1 MSSDGTAEDLQR
13 LLELQTVD
21 DEIRRLEHQLAELA
35 EQQRVDELTAQDAVL
50 AEGDVDLGQQL
61 DDVRRE
67 QRQAEGEID
76 ALGQRLDEERT
87 RLYEGAL
94 STARE
99 VQAAEAEIAST
110 TRRRAEHED
119 HLLELM
125 EQVEALEGRL
135 AELQHA
141 RAALAERIT
150 EATAERD
157 AAAQALLVRIAEV
170 RVRRDPIA
178 DALPSA
184 LLERYA
190 AAAARGGGTGVGE
203 LRDNACT
210 ACRIT
215 FPMSEINTYLT
226 GDTLTTCTQCG
237 RLLIIPD

>member
-1 MSSDGTAEDLQR
+1 MSADVTAEDLRR
-13 LLELQTVD
+13 LLELQAVD
-21 DEIRRLEHQLAELA
+21 DEIRRLEHQLAGLA
-35 EQQRVDELTAQDAVL
+35 EQQRVDELTAQDTVL
-50 AEGDVDLGQQL
+50 AEGDVDLSQQL
-61 DDVRRE
+61 EDVRRE

-110 TRRRAEHED
+110 TRRRGEHED

-135 AELQHA
+135 AELHHA
-141 RAALAERIT
+141 RAGLAERIT
-150 EATAERD
+150 AATAERD

-170 RVRRDPIA
+170 RVRRDPITE
-178 DALPSA
+178 ALPAS
-184 LLERYA
+184 LLERYT

-226 GDTLTTCTQCG
+226 GDTLTTCSQCG

>member
-1 MSSDGTAEDLQR
+1 MSTDVTAEDLGR
-13 LLELQTVD
+13 LLELQAVD
-21 DEIRRLEHQLAELA
+21 DEVRRLEHQLAGLD
-35 EQQRVDELTAQDAVL
+35 EQQRLDELEAQDARL
-50 AEGDVDLGQQL
+50 AEGDVDLGQRL
-61 DDVRRE
+61 DDVRRQ
-67 QRQAEGEID
+67 QRQVEGEID
-76 ALGQRLDEERT
+76 ALGRRLDEERT

-110 TRRRAEHED
+110 TRRRGEHED
-119 HLLELM
+119 QLLELM
-125 EQVEALEGRL
+125 EQVEELEGRV
-135 AELQHA
+135 AELQQV
-141 RAALAERIT
+141 RADLAGRIA
-150 EATAERD
+150 EAAAARD

-178 DALPSA
+178 DALPA
-184 LLERYA
+184 GLLERYA

-215 FPMSEINTYLT
+215 FPMSEINAYLT
-226 GDTLTTCTQCG
+226 GDALTTCSQCG